1 MKHCNRCNIR
11 FLTGQGNR
19 GRTSIGCIFG
29 CRKERQREMSND
41 RGRRHYQTPKGR
53 RNKGT
58 RNRARSLI
66 SAKTPKKGRTETTPP
81 GARYRFSREL
91 IHSIGFLLRFA
102 FGRSPPAVEI
112 DPFLQEVLAAVVIFC
127 AILRQRSLP
136 GRGG

>member
-1 MKHCNRCNIR
+1 MKHCNRCDIR

-29 CRKERQREMSND
+29 CRKERQREKSNK
-41 RGRRHYQTPKGR
+41 RGRRHYQTLKGR

-66 SAKTPKKGRTETTPP
+66 SAKAPQDIRNEATPP
-81 GARYRFSREL
+81 GSGYRFPREL
-91 IHSIGFLLRFA
+91 IHYIAFLLRVA
-102 FGRSPPAVEI
+102 CGRSPAIVEI
-112 DPFLQEVLAAVVIFC
+112 DQLLQEALAAVVKFC
-127 AILRQRSLP
+127 SILRQRSLP